1 MLIRT
6 IQAGDLVIENGHF
19 VIARGLD
26 YTRQQL
32 SIRYRF
38 FHREWFLDLREG
50 IPYYRD
56 VFVWNPNL
64 DVIRSLFR
72 RVALR
77 TPGVLALP
85 RFEVDYTSATR
96 VLGFNFEALCRG
108 GSFIVQPGDRD
119 FVIDVQNE
127 G

>member
-6 IQAGDLVIENGHF
+6 IPAGDLVIENGHF
-19 VIARGLD
+19 VIARGID

-32 SIRYRF
+32 SIRFRF
-38 FHREWFLDLREG
+38 FHREWFLDQREG

-77 TPGVLALP
+77 TPGVVALP
-85 RFEVDYTSATR
+85 KFEVLYTSSTR
-96 VLGFNFEALCRG
+96 TLQFNFEARCRA
-108 GSFIVQPGDRD
+108 GSFVVSPQDRD
-119 FVIDVQNE
+119 FVIDVQNAS
-127 G
+127 